1 MKTGANYSV
10 SDEGRIYTL
19 AQSGTESNIKT
30 PSIALVSG
38 EGTDILNNPS
48 LAKRAKRKLITRKM
62 VLALIDVAKEKGEPE
77 RIQAYWN
84 AYHCLNNVIV
94 SNGRMHGK
102 YCKNRFCTI
111 CNAIRK
117 ADMINRYYPVISQW
131 EDVQFVTLT
140 VKSCKEEKLNRWIF
154 GMKKAFR
161 QIRERCNKRYQRGK
175 GIKLIGVKSLECNFN
190 PIKKTYNP
198 HYHLIVPNREIADL
212 LKKEWIEQ
220 WRPKNPDV
228 YRYKFTRPAS
238 QDIKSV
244 YNLETALIET
254 IKYGSKI
261 FTEPDGKKKRKNGK
275 RTIPPKIYANALD
288 NILAAMKGYRIFDRF
303 GFNLPHQMSK
313 EATFKLVENY
323 ETWLFPQDA
332 TDWINPETGETLTGY
347 LPPAQLSYLLNDCID
362 KKLC

>member
-1 MKTGANYSV
+1 
-10 SDEGRIYTL
+10 
-19 AQSGTESNIKT
+19 
-30 PSIALVSG
+30 
-38 EGTDILNNPS
+38 
-48 LAKRAKRKLITRKM
+48 M
-62 VLALIDVAKEKGEPE
+62 VLSLIDVAKEKGEPE

-94 SNGRMHGK
+94 TNGRMYGR

-140 VKSCKEEKLNRWIF
+140 VKSVKETSLNLWVF

-190 PIKKTYNP
+190 PNRKTYNP
-198 HYHLIVPNREIADL
+198 HYHLIVPNKEIAEL
-212 LKKEWIEQ
+212 LKKEWLEQ
-220 WRPKNPDV
+220 WRPKKKNE
-228 YRYKFTRPAS
+228 YRYKFTTPAA
-238 QDIKSV
+238 QHIEPV

-261 FTEPDGKKKRKNGK
+261 FTEPDLNKKSQLK
-275 RTIPPKIYANALD
+275 TPPKIYARALD
-288 NILAAMKGYRIFDRF
+288 NILVAMKGYRIFDRF
-303 GFNLPHQMSK
+303 GFNQPKQEQNRSTK
-313 EATFKLVENY
+313 VVADFENWTFPK
-323 ETWLFPQDA
+323 DSS
-332 TDWINPETGETLTGY
+332 DWVNDETGEALTGF
-347 LPPAQLSYLLNDCID
+347 LPPLGLSHLLNECINTEH
-362 KKLC
+362 C